1 MRLVW
6 VTLGSALLGLIGVS
20 GCIFLGQSPITRAP
34 WLDTSGIEA
43 VVVSLVLGGCIA
55 GITILS
61 SRFIVRRSVAGR
73 GFAWARALH
82 SSLRPAFADQKD
94 GALAVMAIAS
104 GVGEEIFFRGLLSP
118 LVGIVLSSL
127 AFGVLH
133 QVRGRG
139 RWAWAVWATVL
150 GASLATLYALTGQL
164 IGPIVAH
171 VAINAANL
179 RFIRDTSVDPQ
190 RPRRLG
196 GLLDRRV

>member
-1 MRLVW
+1 MRE
-6 VTLGSALLGLIGVS
+6 
-20 GCIFLGQSPITRAP
+20 P
-34 WLDTSGIEA
+34 WLDTSGLEA
-43 VVVSLVLGGCIA
+43 VLVSIVLGGCIA

-61 SRFIVRRSVAGR
+61 SRFVVRRFG
-73 GFAWARALH
+73 WARALH
-82 SSLRPAFADQKD
+82 SSLRPTFADQRD
-94 GALAVMAIAS
+94 GALALMAIAS
-104 GVGEEIFFRGLLSP
+104 GVGEEIFFRGLLAP

-139 RWAWAVWATVL
+139 RWAWAAWATVL
-150 GASLATLYALTGQL
+150 GAALATLYALTGQL

-179 RFIRDTSVDPQ
+179 RYIRDTSVEPQ

>member
-6 VTLGSALLGLIGVS
+6 VTLGSALLGLIGAS
-20 GCIFLGQSPITRAP
+20 ACIFLGSSPLTQEA
-34 WLDTSGIEA
+34 WLDTSGVEA

-61 SRFIVRRSVAGR
+61 SRFIVRR
-73 GFAWARALH
+73 FAWGRALH
-82 SSLRPAFADQKD
+82 SSLRPAFADQRD
-94 GALAVMAIAS
+94 GALVLMAVAS
-104 GVGEEIFFRGLLSP
+104 GVGEEMFFRGLLAP
-118 LVGIVLSSL
+118 HVGIVLSSL

-133 QVRGRG
+133 QVRGQG
-139 RWAWAVWATVL
+139 RWAWAAWATLL

-164 IGPIVAH
+164 VGPIVAH

-179 RFIRDTSVDPQ
+179 RYIRDTSVDPQ